1 MNHRTAKRVK
11 RYGKR
16 LRKRVK
22 RAAKRL
28 NKRAYYPVY
37 VLFLSIFAF
46 ALAFPDSFGGFI
58 WQYYWGPVVADAAG
72 HSVAGIS
79 EGYNPVS
86 SVTYGILLILSLY
99 LIYLLFKRRKVVLD
113 RSLMLALSPLIIS
126 GAVARV
132 LEDASVFG
140 IPSAYLFI
148 SPIIYLWLGALGLF
162 LVLYSEFLE
171 RRGRFEAMVLC
182 SLPYFIILRFL
193 WFMVKTSRI
202 PEDPA
207 YFLPV
212 TGIFFVLHIYFVKK
226 REYEMS
232 SSVFLYSMYV
242 LSVFSFY
249 AVMRFGTVRYPMEL
263 VLIPSIA
270 ALVSAAVY
278 VLARFLDGY
287 MENAHIFLR
296 PENLAII
303 FAHSLDGGATWTG
316 MSFFG
321 YGEKHVLPSIM
332 IAHTGSALLFLLSK
346 VILALVAVYLLDVSF
361 KRYMKNQNIAG
372 LTKFTIIVLG
382 LGPGIRDM
390 LRIALHV

>member
-1 MNHRTAKRVK
+1 MNSRSAKRLK

-22 RAAKRL
+22 RSARRL
-28 NKRAYYPVY
+28 NRRAYYPVY
-37 VLFLSIFAF
+37 AFFILLFGWAV
-46 ALAFPDSFGGFI
+46 AFPHSFGDFV
-58 WQYYWGPVVADAAG
+58 WRYYWGPVVADAAG

-86 SVTYGILLILSLY
+86 SLTYGIALILSLY
-99 LIYLLFKRRKVVLD
+99 LIYLLFKRRGVVLD
-113 RSLMLALSPLIIS
+113 GSLMLALSPLIIS

-132 LEDASVFG
+132 LEDGSVFG
-140 IPSAYLFI
+140 TPSAYLFI

-171 RRGRFEAMVLC
+171 RRERFEALILC

-193 WFMVKTSRI
+193 WFLVNTSKI

-212 TGIFFVLHIYFVKK
+212 TGAFFVLHIYFVK
-226 REYEMS
+226 RRDYEMS

-249 AVMRFGTVRYPMEL
+249 ALMRFGTARYPAEL
-263 VLIPSIA
+263 LVIPSVA
-270 ALVSAAVY
+270 AVISAAIY
-278 VLARFLDGY
+278 VLARFLDGRVK
-287 MENAHIFLR
+287 NAHIFLR
-296 PENLAII
+296 PENLAIL
-303 FAHSLDGGATWTG
+303 FAHSLDGSATWTG

-332 IAHTGSALLFLLSK
+332 VAHTGSALIFLVSK
-346 VILALVAVYLLDVSF
+346 VLLALVAIYLLDVSF
-361 KRYMKNQNIAG
+361 KGYMKNRNIVG

-390 LRIALHV
+390 LRISLGV